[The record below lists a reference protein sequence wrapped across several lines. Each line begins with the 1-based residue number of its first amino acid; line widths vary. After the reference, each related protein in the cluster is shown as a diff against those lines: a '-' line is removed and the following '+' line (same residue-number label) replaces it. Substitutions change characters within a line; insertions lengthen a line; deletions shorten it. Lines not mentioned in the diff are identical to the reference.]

1 MEITMPETS
10 SSSLSDHAH
19 RAANGAEDVI
29 RKGEELF
36 KKGVAESKERIN
48 KAVDVTATRV
58 EEAQAYVTRQARE
71 KPMQTTAIAA
81 GAGLLLGLFLAG
93 RRR

>member
-1 MEITMPETS
+1 MPETS
-10 SSSLSDHAH
+10 SPHNLGDTAH
-19 RAANGAEDVI
+19 RVANGAEDAM

-48 KAVDVTATRV
+48 KAVDMTASRV

-71 KPMQTTAIAA
+71 KPMQTTALAA